1 MDVTRFRGYQLGSK
15 GASFSY
21 CDGKKFTLIEARLTE
36 KQENSLDEELSYFKK
51 EKINILHITSWD
63 QDHCNFEELKVIL
76 EKYSPSRVEY
86 PGYSPH
92 TDNGK
97 HCLKLIKEYKDN
109 KSSDVN
115 ISKINSCH
123 HLKLN
128 GAKSWEKNDVLYN
141 TRKVYENPNDNSV
154 IKLFRSGHFN
164 VASFGDVESTE
175 IRDMIMRSTIFSKE
189 IDVLILAHHG
199 ADNGFTTNEFI
210 KKLSP
215 SIAICT
221 SNYDNQYDHPSENI
235 RKILYDNKVA
245 LYTTKTGD
253 VIIEGKKQ
261 KENIVYNFISNSE
274 ILSSEKSFIS
284 KKYIKKI
291 D

>member
-1 MDVTRFRGYQLGSK
+1 MEITRFRGYQLGSK
-15 GASFSY
+15 GSSFSY
-21 CDGKKFTLIEARLTE
+21 CDGNKFTLIEARLTE
-36 KQENSLDEELSYFKK
+36 QQEKSLKEELIYFDKDN
-51 EKINILHITSWD
+51 IDILHITSWD
-63 QDHCNFEELKVIL
+63 QDHCNFDDLKIIL
-76 EKYSPSRVEY
+76 EKYSPYKVQY

-97 HCLKLIKEYKDN
+97 SCLKLIKQYEN
-109 KSSDVN
+109 NESSDIT
-115 ISKINSCH
+115 ISKIDNDYIS
-123 HLKLN
+123 KLDT
-128 GAKSWEKNDVLYN
+128 AKSWETDNVIYN

-164 VASFGDVESTE
+164 VASFGDIESTE
-175 IRDMIMRSTIFSKE
+175 IRDMIMRSKIFSKE

-199 ADNGFTTNEFI
+199 ADNGFTTNELI

-235 RKILYDNKVA
+235 RKMLYDNKVT

-274 ILSSEKSFIS
+274 TLSSKKSFIS
-284 KKYIKKI
+284 KKF